1 MPQVTRIATTDLDV
15 SRWCLG
21 GNVFGWTADETA
33 SFAVLDEYMAS
44 GGTFIDTA
52 DVYSQWADGN
62 SGGESESIIGRWLSV
77 RGKRDD
83 VVIATKV
90 GKRTGLQQLDAVT
103 IVTAAEASLR
113 RLGTDRIDL
122 YYAHF
127 DDLATPLVETLTAF
141 DRLVREGKVRHIAA
155 SNIGADRLQAALDTS
170 RREGLVSYIAVQ
182 PAYNLV
188 QRDEYEGALQD
199 VVVARGLAAI
209 PYYGL
214 AEGFLTG
221 KYRPGGRT
229 VTSERAEDAAV
240 YLDSRGLRVLDALD
254 AIAAGRA
261 LPVAAVAL
269 AWVAAQPGVVASIAS
284 ARTPEQV
291 AALAPALMLRLG
303 ADELAAL
310 DQASRG

>member
-1 MPQVTRIATTDLDV
+1 VPQVTRIATTDLDV

-221 KYRPGGRT
+221 KYRPGGRP

>member
-33 SFAVLDEYMAS
+33 SFAVLDEYVAS

-229 VTSERAEDAAV
+229 VTRSSRAI
-240 YLDSRGLRVLDALD
+240 S
-254 AIAAGRA
+254 
-261 LPVAAVAL
+261 
-269 AWVAAQPGVVASIAS
+269 SIRSTACCPPPWPHRKPRCS
-284 ARTPEQV
+284 SP
-291 AALAPALMLRLG
+291 
-303 ADELAAL
+303 
-310 DQASRG
+310 